1 MFKVIGVVGMI
12 SLLVLSP
19 SSARASAG
27 WYPIAKGQSITV
39 EYCLPTADV
48 GVLYLQATS
57 EGSKSKTVATI
68 KSPKLKKDKYCVDD
82 VKYGFGEGLYHFR
95 YKWKVNITGGS
106 ALQLFSGRLK
116 RVFYGWPD
124 GITTNGK

>member
-1 MFKVIGVVGMI
+1 MFKVIGVVGVI

-19 SSARASAG
+19 SSAHASAG

-39 EYCLPTADV
+39 EYCLPTANV

-68 KSPKLKKDKYCVDD
+68 KSPKLKNDKYCVDD

-106 ALQLFSGRLK
+106 ALQLYSGKLK

-124 GITTNGK
+124 GISTNRR

>member
-1 MFKVIGVVGMI
+1 LFKVIGVLGVI

-39 EYCLPTADV
+39 EYCLPTANV

-68 KSPKLKKDKYCVDD
+68 NSPKLKKDK
-82 VKYGFGEGLYHFR
+82 
-95 YKWKVNITGGS
+95 
-106 ALQLFSGRLK
+106 
-116 RVFYGWPD
+116 
-124 GITTNGK
+124 